1 MKRKEVLLIVRR
13 FAAAICAL
21 LLGLPLSAI
30 VACAEAQVHTG
41 TVEAQG
47 TVIRL
52 DGDMAVLP
60 LGVRAEGDTVT
71 VEKAG
76 TYWFTGEFEDGQIVV
91 DAGGKDQVTLVLDGV
106 SLLNGTQP
114 AIYVKK
120 AKLTTLVLPE
130 GSANRVQSGE
140 IAALDGSAID
150 PDAQGGAIQAKDDL
164 AIEGDGELWVGG
176 YVNNGIHTSNHLTIS
191 GGKLTVEA
199 VNNGIK
205 GKDSVTIV
213 GGEITIRS
221 GGDGVTSDDTTGE
234 GYGVVTVAGGSL
246 NVQSAED
253 GIQAE
258 TLLEIS
264 GGTIDVTAGGGS
276 ANASAKAQDEWGFGG
291 GFGNRGGGFGGFG
304 GGRGGFGGGRVNDG
318 GGRSFG
324 GRGFSE
330 DTDAANEM
338 NPPEISDMPGEM
350 NPPESMKMPEGLNP
364 PEGMEMP
371 EGMNP
376 PEGMDMPE
384 GMNPPEGM
392 DMPEGMNPPEGM
404 DIPEGMNP
412 PENMDVPDGL
422 EAQAAPDRMS
432 DFGGRTMQ
440 AASQQDDGESNGSKG
455 LKSGALLRISGGTVT
470 VDAADDAVHS
480 NGSIEMTGG
489 ALTLSSGDDGMHA
502 DESLTVD
509 GGTIDILTS
518 YEGIEANQIGIGGG
532 TIDIMATDDGL
543 NANGGQVSW
552 GRRGPANWDVQE
564 DGEMPNLL
572 ITGGTLHVNAQ
583 GDGLDSNGNI
593 LVKGGVI
600 VVDGPS
606 GSGNGALD
614 SGTEAG
620 GTCEVHGGT
629 VLAIGSSG
637 MAETF
642 GDRSTQVSFQYDFAQ
657 TIPEGSAITVALEDG
672 TVLFTHTSAK
682 EFASVV
688 FSCPELEQG
697 DTVILTAGDQSAE
710 LTLEDVSTRFGVTR
724 GWGWR

>member
-1 MKRKEVLLIVRR
+1 MKKREVLLMARR
-13 FAAAICAL
+13 FAAAMCAL

-30 VACAEAQVHTG
+30 MACAEAQVHVG
-41 TVEAQG
+41 TIKAQG
-47 TVIRL
+47 VVIRL
-52 DGDMAVLP
+52 DSDMAVLP
-60 LGVRAEGDTVT
+60 LGVRAEGNTVT

-76 TYWFTGEFEDGQIVV
+76 TYWFTGELEDGQIVV
-91 DAGGKDQVTLVLDGV
+91 DAGGKDHVTLVLDGV
-106 SLLNGTQP
+106 SLSNGTQP

-140 IAALDGSAID
+140 VAALDGSAIN

-164 AIEGDGELWVGG
+164 AIEGDGELWVEG

-205 GKDSVTIV
+205 GKDSVTIA

-221 GGDGVTSDDTTGE
+221 GGDGMTSDDTTGE
-234 GYGVVTVAGGSL
+234 GYGVVTIAGGSL
-246 NVQSAED
+246 NIQSAED

-264 GGTIDVTAGGGS
+264 GGEIDVTAGGGS
-276 ANASAKAQDEWGFGG
+276 ANAPAKAQDEWGFGG
-291 GFGNRGGGFGGFG
+291 GSGNRGGGFGGFG

-318 GGRSFG
+318 GGRNFG

-338 NPPEISDMPGEM
+338 NPPEIADMSGGI
-350 NPPESMKMPEGLNP
+350 NPLES
-364 PEGMEMP
+364 MEMP

-376 PEGMDMPE
+376 PEGMDMPK
-384 GMNPPEGM
+384 
-392 DMPEGMNPPEGM
+392 
-404 DIPEGMNP
+404 GMNP

-422 EAQAAPDRMS
+422 EAQTAPDRMNN
-432 DFGGRTMQ
+432 FGGGLMQ
-440 AASQQDDGESNGSKG
+440 FASQQDDKESNGSKKG
-455 LKSGALLRISGGTVT
+455 LKSGVMLRISGGTVT

-480 NGSIEMTGG
+480 NGNIEMTGG
-489 ALTLSSGDDGMHA
+489 ALTLSTGDDGMHA

-518 YEGIEANQIGIGGG
+518 YEGIEANQIGISGG
-532 TIDIMATDDGL
+532 TIDVMATDDGL

-552 GRRGPANWDVQE
+552 GPRGPANWDVQE
-564 DGEMPNLL
+564 DGETPNLI

-593 LVKGGVI
+593 LVEGGVI

-642 GDRSTQVSFQYDFAQ
+642 GDRSTQFSFQYDFAQ
-657 TIPEGSAITVALEDG
+657 TIPVGSKITVALADG

-688 FSCPELEQG
+688 FSCPELERG
-697 DTVILTAGDQSAE
+697 DTVVLTAGDQSAE
-710 LTLEDVSTRFGVTR
+710 MTLENVSTRFGVTR